1 MWGRQP
7 RGDMTK
13 EQDKKRIEG
22 ILEERA
28 GYLRSGK
35 KEKLAAVDE
44 ELKRL
49 GYEFPEVPKGR
60 SSAESRQHK
69 ADEKGKESA

>member
-1 MWGRQP
+1 
-7 RGDMTK
+7 MTK

-28 GYLRSGK
+28 GLERLGK
-35 KEKLAAVDE
+35 TERLKAVDA

-60 SSAESRQHK
+60 SSSHK
-69 ADEKGKESA
+69 STADEKGKDVA